1 MRARINGVDLHYELT
16 GSGRTIALT
25 HGIGGSGADWAPI
38 VPRLAERYRVL
49 TWDVRGFGESEKN
62 PEAEHSIAQ
71 FARDLAGLLDHVQAG
86 PAYIAGT
93 SMGGTVTQRFILDF
107 PEKTAAAII
116 MSTSS
121 QVNERAR
128 DAWFAQADTIER
140 EGMAAWVRRSRAPHM
155 TEEYLREHP
164 EVLEAEEQRIKSNDP
179 RIYAQVARAV
189 ADYNY
194 TEELK
199 SVRVPTLVM
208 VGSEDKQTPPGG
220 SVIISRTI
228 PGARLHI
235 LDGLGHGLAREDPDK
250 VLSLILPFLA
260 EVEAQAGA
268 PASATTRTAR

>member
-1 MRARINGVDLHYELT
+1 MRARINGVELHYEVLGNGHT
-16 GSGRTIALT
+16 TIALT
-25 HGIGGSGADWAPI
+25 HGIGGSGADWTPI

-62 PEAEHSIAQ
+62 PTAEHSIAQ
-71 FARDLAGLLDHVQAG
+71 FARDLAALLDHIGADKAV
-86 PAYIAGT
+86 IMGT
-93 SMGGTVTQRFILDF
+93 SMGGTITQRFILDF
-107 PEKTAAAII
+107 PEKTLAAVI

-128 DAWFAQADTIER
+128 EAWYRQAEFIER
-140 EGMAAWVRRSRAPHM
+140 EGMAAWVRQSRPPHV
-155 TEEYLREHP
+155 TEEYLRAHP
-164 EVLEAEEQRIKSNDP
+164 EVLEAEERRIRMNDP

-199 SVRVPTLVM
+199 RVRVPTLVL

-220 SVIISRTI
+220 SVIISRAI

-235 LDGLGHGLAREDPDK
+235 LEGLGHTLVREAPDR
-250 VLSLILPFLA
+250 VLELVLPFLA
-260 EVEAQAGA
+260 EVEQAEA
-268 PASATTRTAR
+268 AASPN